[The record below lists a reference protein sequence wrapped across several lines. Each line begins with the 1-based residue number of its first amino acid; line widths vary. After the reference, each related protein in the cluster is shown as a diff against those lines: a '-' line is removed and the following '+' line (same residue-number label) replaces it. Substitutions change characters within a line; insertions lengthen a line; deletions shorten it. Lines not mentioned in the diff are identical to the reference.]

1 MNVNDPEFYQ
11 ASKFEP
17 DNLEPPRGRGCFF
30 YGCVF
35 AGVGV
40 LIMMTLCGVGGFF
53 AYQAMDQVVTQYTG
67 TEPVPLPKL
76 EVSKEQQAALR
87 DRVAAF
93 RKALDAGEETPPL
106 ELSSDDVNALIEQNG
121 DFKDKI
127 YVTLEGD
134 KIKGKV
140 SLPLDKIGE
149 NIPIFGRLVMGRY
162 LNGEAELKASLQNGE
177 PIVHIEA
184 LSVNGKDLPEEMMAK
199 LREENLAKD
208 AKRNPKNAELVRQLE
223 SVEVKDGKVIIKA
236 RSKDKR
242 APAPDDAKASPK
254 PSKEEAPPDN
264 APAKEA
270 DAKKE
275 AA

>member
-53 AYQAMDQVVTQYTG
+53 AYRAMDQVVTQYTG

-76 EVSKEQQAALR
+76 EVSKEEQAALR

-93 RKALDAGEETPPL
+93 RKALDAGGETPPL
-106 ELSSDDVNALIEQNG
+106 ELSSDDVNTLIEQNT

-149 NIPIFGRLVMGRY
+149 NVPIFGRLVMGRY

-208 AKRNPKNAELVRQLE
+208 AKRNPQNAEMVRQLE

-236 RSKDKR
+236 RAKDKR
-242 APAPDDAKASPK
+242 AADADDAKASPK
-254 PSKEEAPPDN
+254 PSEDGKSDDAPT
-264 APAKEA
+264 
-270 DAKKE
+270 KK
-275 AA
+275 AG